1 MPKLILCC
9 ISFLS
14 FLFTFSQ
21 TKAPYTL
28 DDFYEY
34 HPELSYEVD
43 EIFNQLDDTTRV
55 GQMIVQAAGIYGKP
69 EKLMNKL
76 IKGRQL
82 GGILLLKG
90 EKAEF
95 TAMAKELDS
104 LSIASGGLPFLYSSD
119 AEPSLFNGKIKNTR
133 PAPRTNRI
141 VDEAACDSIAT
152 QISEDLKDIGIYHN
166 FAPVLDMSADNAAIG
181 NRTFGSDSARVV
193 NMSTAFVRASQRE
206 GVAATVKHFP
216 GHGLVKGDTHHNL
229 VYIDGEMKEVPLY
242 QPLIDA
248 GAISIMIAHIAV
260 QNNEYDTDG
269 MPASCSRKIVTDLL
283 KDKMNFRGIVV
294 TDGMGMGAVSKI
306 PQSSLMAVKAGCDMI
321 LMPLNEARLHAD
333 ILTEMEKD
341 KAFRR
346 QVYIS
351 VKKLI
356 RLKLCLGIIQP
367 MTDGLER

>member
-1 MPKLILCC
+1 MPKFIFCF
-9 ISFLS
+9 IPFLS
-14 FLFTFSQ
+14 FLFTYSQ

-28 DDFYEY
+28 EDFYQY
-34 HPELSYEVD
+34 HPELAYEVE
-43 EIFNQLDDTTRV
+43 EIFDRLDDTTRV
-55 GQMIVQAAGIYGKP
+55 GQMLVQAAGIYGKP
-69 EKLMNKL
+69 DKIIHKL
-76 IKGRQL
+76 IKERKL
-82 GGILLLKG
+82 GGILMLKG

-95 TAMAKELDS
+95 TAMGKELDS
-104 LSIASGGLPFLYSSD
+104 LSLASGGLPFLYSSD
-119 AEPSLFNGKIKNTR
+119 AEPSLFNRKISNTR

-141 VDEAACDSIAT
+141 PDEAACDSIAT

-166 FAPVLDMSADNAAIG
+166 YAPVLDMSADNAAIG

-193 NMSTAFVRASQRE
+193 SMSATFVEASQRA

-216 GHGLVKGDTHHNL
+216 GHGLVKGDTHHDL

-260 QNNEYDTDG
+260 ENNEYATDG

-283 KDKMNFRGIVV
+283 KDSMNFRGIVI
-294 TDGMGMGAVSKI
+294 TDAMGMGAVSKI
-306 PQSSLMAVKAGCDMI
+306 PQSSFMAVKAGCDMI
-321 LMPLNEARLHAD
+321 LMPLNEAQLHAE
-333 ILTEMEKD
+333 ILAEMEKD
-341 KAFRR
+341 EAFRR
-346 QVYIS
+346 QIYIS

-367 MTDGLER
+367 ISEDLER